1 MKVKTF
7 KNHSVKTE
15 SSSTVSSSTGQ
26 NMFIALAGDKTEQ
39 KSKRGD
45 VAATGVKIN
54 NSCRDGIDLLNF
66 ILSLIHF
73 RPCCHTLLA
82 CLFSFAFCLLEGMN
96 SLSDIFSQLLS
107 EILVGQKL
115 VNLERC
121 ILRGPQLRYLI
132 HSLLFVY
139 EFRDQTQDLLL
150 WSLFTQKQP
159 PEKWVQQFL
168 KLSTNG
174 DISFSGFFPS

>member
-54 NSCRDGIDLLNF
+54 NSCRNGIDLLNF
-66 ILSLIHF
+66 IVSLIHF

-96 SLSDIFSQLLS
+96 SLSDSFSQLLPGWPKACKPGKVYS
-107 EILVGQKL
+107 SGTTAEIF
-115 VNLERC
+115 N
-121 ILRGPQLRYLI
+121 
-132 HSLLFVY
+132 
-139 EFRDQTQDLLL
+139 
-150 WSLFTQKQP
+150 
-159 PEKWVQQFL
+159 
-168 KLSTNG
+168 
-174 DISFSGFFPS
+174 SFSTLCL